1 MPHIT
6 GVSGSR
12 KVGRR
17 RGSALVEFALM
28 TPFLLLLLAGV
39 LDYGQALSKATRI
52 ANAARIG
59 AQYGS
64 SSIARS
70 SDTAGIQAA
79 AVNSA
84 PGFSGLSVSSV
95 QFCQCPGG
103 TPVSCSGSCGSGKRL
118 MYVQVTVSATSATIF
133 SYSGLPFTGNISRR
147 ATMRV
152 Q

>member
-1 MPHIT
+1 MRQMTRI
-6 GVSGSR
+6 SEQR
-12 KVGRR
+12 NADRR
-17 RGSALVEFALM
+17 RGSALVEFAVM

-39 LDYGQALSKATRI
+39 LDYGRALCKATGV

-64 SSIARS
+64 SSVARS
-70 SDTAGIQAA
+70 TDTAGIRTA

-95 QFCQCPGG
+95 QSCQCPGG
-103 TPVSCSGSCGSGKRL
+103 APVSCGGSCGSSAPL
-118 MYVQVTVSATSATIF
+118 MYVQVTVTGASSAIF
-133 SYSGLPFTGNISRR
+133 SYSGLPFTGNISRQ

>member
-1 MPHIT
+1 MPRR
-6 GVSGSR
+6 SEYR
-12 KVGRR
+12 KADRR

-28 TPFLLLLLAGV
+28 TPFLLILLAGV
-39 LDYGQALSKATRI
+39 LDYGRALSKATGV

-64 SSIARS
+64 GSVARS
-70 SDTAGIQAA
+70 TDTAGIRAA

-95 QFCQCPGG
+95 QSCQCPGG
-103 TPVSCSGSCGSGKRL
+103 TSVSCSGNCGSSKLL
-118 MYVQVTVSATSATIF
+118 MYVKVTVTAASSAIF
-133 SYSGLPFTGNISRR
+133 SYSGLPFTGNLTRQ

>member
-1 MPHIT
+1 MRQTTRTSHYR
-6 GVSGSR
+6 SAN
-12 KVGRR
+12 RR

-28 TPFLLLLLAGV
+28 TPFLLLILAGV
-39 LDYGQALSKATRI
+39 LDYGQALSKATGI

-59 AQYGS
+59 AQYGCS
-64 SSIARS
+64 SVARS
-70 SDTAGIQAA
+70 TDTAGIRAA

-95 QFCQCPGG
+95 QSCKCPGG
-103 TPVSCSGSCGSGKRL
+103 ASVSCSGSCGSGKLL
-118 MYVQVTVSATSATIF
+118 MYVKVTVTAASSPIF
-133 SYSGLPFTGNISRR
+133 SYSGLGFTGNISRQ